1 LRDGWQSASRAN
13 CLGIQ
18 HDLDQDVENSVRE
31 RLIDAVTGFTQDL
44 QALQSGRG
52 GLQNILGAVQTAGT
66 AYNTFNKSN
75 IGQIAAAEAQ
85 ATAKDILRQG
95 LNGSMRQAINT
106 GNGQL
111 FPNAPKNPGTEVRSN
126 ILPTAGFPTI
136 RTQLGL

>member
-1 LRDGWQSASRAN
+1 MFGQ
-13 CLGIQ
+13 GG
-18 HDLDQDVENSVRE
+18 
-31 RLIDAVTGFTQDL
+31 LIDAVTGFTQDL

-85 ATAKDILRQG
+85 ATARDILRQG